1 MDLASTKRELGD
13 LIGSVFQTIRD
24 QMDEHEIDEETKQE
38 VMEKLVSKYEKEK
51 LRFLSAPGETRSA
64 TRKPRK
70 SSSSNIVWIFH
81 PKTRDF
87 SWSSNLTYNGKKF
100 VKDNS
105 KQVIVATID
114 DDSIKEVEEEDKIF
128 LKSKGLSYQEVDV
141 SED

>member
-1 MDLASTKRELGD
+1 MDLTNTKRELGD

-24 QMDEHEIDEETKQE
+24 QMDKHEIDEETKEE

-64 TRKPRK
+64 IRKPRK
-70 SSSSNIVWIFH
+70 SSSSSIIWIFH
-81 PKTRDF
+81 PKTKDF

-114 DDSIKEVEEEDKIF
+114 DDSIKELDEEDKIF
-128 LKSKGLSYQEVDV
+128 LKSKGLSYQEVDI

>member
-1 MDLASTKRELGD
+1 MDLTNTKRELGD

-24 QMDEHEIDEETKQE
+24 QMDKHEIDEETKEE

-114 DDSIKEVEEEDKIF
+114 DDSIKELEEEDKIF

>member
-114 DDSIKEVEEEDKIF
+114 DDSIKELEEEDKIF